1 MFARSSCPRSIGSGA
16 PLIFRSGAAD
26 LRLKSQ
32 CEPPITL
39 PVVGRS
45 NPSGRGSPFSTV
57 VMELYRSGYI
67 RALGAPTSRRDSLPS
82 PAPTLDSS
90 SLRFLLNSY
99 VPSDRLFGV
108 TKNLQCR
115 TKGYG
120 GPAGTVVRRPMDI
133 VITSA
138 LVILI
143 VGCVLGYSFRAEIA
157 RDRPAE
163 PRRRRPF

>member
-1 MFARSSCPRSIGSGA
+1 MAR
-16 PLIFRSGAAD
+16 L
-26 LRLKSQ
+26 
-32 CEPPITL
+32 
-39 PVVGRS
+39 
-45 NPSGRGSPFSTV
+45 
-57 VMELYRSGYI
+57 
-67 RALGAPTSRRDSLPS
+67 ALGAPTSRRGSLPS

-157 RDRPAE
+157 SDRPAE
-163 PRRRRPF
+163 PHGGADLSRHYAGRGSAEPLRVDTCWVVRSIGFVGAMAFRSSDSASCAILRQRRARSRYVTRSTSSAA

>member
-1 MFARSSCPRSIGSGA
+1 MSDRLLRAKAATGRPSLHQRRRARQREARRRGFGWSLIRIGGSIPKSSMKTFIG
-16 PLIFRSGAAD
+16 P
-26 LRLKSQ
+26 
-32 CEPPITL
+32 
-39 PVVGRS
+39 
-45 NPSGRGSPFSTV
+45 
-57 VMELYRSGYI
+57 
-67 RALGAPTSRRDSLPS
+67 

-99 VPSDRLFGV
+99 VTSDRLFGV

-115 TKGYG
+115 TKGYR

>member
-1 MFARSSCPRSIGSGA
+1 MT
-16 PLIFRSGAAD
+16 
-26 LRLKSQ
+26 RL
-32 CEPPITL
+32 
-39 PVVGRS
+39 
-45 NPSGRGSPFSTV
+45 
-57 VMELYRSGYI
+57 
-67 RALGAPTSRRDSLPS
+67 ALGAPTSRRDSLPS